1 MKIIN
6 IIITN
11 NGVVSDIMS
20 YPYADE
26 QLVVEAA
33 KTHFKELIKED
44 LASIQL
50 VPDCEDMKIEDEL
63 EEYIENGY
71 YETRRVDNTVYCFA
85 ESTVFDM
92 KNRNNGL

>member
-20 YPYADE
+20 YPCIDE
-26 QLVVEAA
+26 KLAVEAA
-33 KTHFKELIKED
+33 ETHFKELIKED
-44 LASIQL
+44 LVSNQL
-50 VPDCEDMKIEDEL
+50 VPGCEDMNIEDEL
-63 EEYIENGY
+63 EEYVENGY
-71 YETRRVDNTVYCFA
+71 YKTHGVDNTVYCLA

-92 KNRNNGL
+92 KNRNNGI

>member
-20 YPYADE
+20 YLYADE
-26 QLVVEAA
+26 KLVVEAA
-33 KTHFKELIKED
+33 ETHFKELIKED

-50 VPDCEDMKIEDEL
+50 VPDCEDMNIEDEL

-71 YETRRVDNTVYCFA
+71 YETRGADNTVYCLT
-85 ESTVFDM
+85 ESTVFDL